1 MLRCADNTLYTGV
14 TTDVERRVNEHNGL
28 GAVDKGAKYTKPR
41 RPVAL
46 VYTAECV
53 DRSEAGKAEAAL
65 RMLSKKEK
73 QTLCQ
78 QYALVH
84 AT

>member
-46 VYTAECV
+46 VYLAKCV
-53 DRSEAGKAEAAL
+53 DRSAAGKAEVAL
-65 RMLSKKEK
+65 RTLSKKEK
-73 QTLCQ
+73 EGLI
-78 QYALVH
+78 LIIE
-84 AT
+84 